1 MKITNNHNLPESVLN
16 ALHRPTYS
24 KGNAHISCTEL
35 LNSPR
40 IVQLKRKHWD
50 DVEQD
55 ASANTGYYTL
65 IFIVSG
71 KLDNLLGLLSQ

>member
-1 MKITNNHNLPESVLN
+1 MKITNNCGLPDTIIS
-16 ALHRPTYS
+16 ALHRPTYT
-24 KGNAHISCTEL
+24 KGDAHISCTEL

-55 ASANTGYYTL
+55 ASEMVWQLFGSAIQL
-65 IFIVSG
+65 ICRP
-71 KLDNLLGLLSQ
+71 